1 MATRW
6 GELPDL
12 DRENVF
18 QGVRREIEEL
28 FHSLIEKV
36 NERREVLLTQ
46 LNQWEE
52 EFNGTRASCI
62 QYLEEIKRERTEM
75 EECLS
80 KLKINKARTSME
92 KGITDPSNEIS
103 EKEQKLHYP
112 QVRFVCDRN
121 DLNSKRLLVLLN
133 CSLKQIN
140 S

>member
-6 GELPDL
+6 DELPDL

-18 QGVRREIEEL
+18 QRVRREIEEL
-28 FHSLIEKV
+28 FHSLVEKV

-52 EFNGTRASCI
+52 EFNRTRASCI
-62 QYLEEIKRERTEM
+62 QSLEEIKRERTEM
-75 EECLS
+75 EQFLATL
-80 KLKINKARTSME
+80 KLNKARTSME
-92 KGITDPSNEIS
+92 KGISDLSNDII

-121 DLNSKRLLVLLN
+121 DLNSKIFKFG
-133 CSLKQIN
+133 SLSKETLC
-140 S
+140 